1 MAESGT
7 SRHVLTFC
15 GKCSCGCP
23 ELFVDHDAQPERRI
37 VLTDDFGQRIQMSVE
52 QLEVIIDEAKAGNIT
67 SLVEAELALGVAEI
81 RSPAPAI

>member
-1 MAESGT
+1 MPAAES

-23 ELFVDHDAQPERRI
+23 ELFVDHTAPAERRI

-52 QLEVIIDEAKAGNIT
+52 QLQVIVDEARAGRIT
-67 SLVEAELALGVAEI
+67 ELVDAELALGVG
-81 RSPAPAI
+81 

>member
-23 ELFVDHDAQPERRI
+23 ELFVDHDAEPERRI
-37 VLTDDFGQRIQMSVE
+37 VLTDDFGQRVQMSVE
-52 QLEVIIDEAKAGNIT
+52 QLQVIVDEARSGQIM
-67 SLVEAELALGVAEI
+67 SLIEAELALGA
-81 RSPAPAI
+81 A

>member
-23 ELFVDHDAQPERRI
+23 ELLVDHDAPPERRI
-37 VLTDDFGQRIQMSVE
+37 VLTDDFGQQVQMSVE
-52 QLEVIIDEAKAGNIT
+52 QLQVIVDEARSGQIM
-67 SLVEAELALGVAEI
+67 SLIEAELAPGA
-81 RSPAPAI
+81 A

>member
-1 MAESGT
+1 MPAAEN

-23 ELFVDHDAQPERRI
+23 ELFVDHAAPAERRI

-52 QLEVIIDEAKAGNIT
+52 QLQVIVDEARAGRIT
-67 SLVEAELALGVAEI
+67 ELVDAELALGVG
-81 RSPAPAI
+81 

>member
-23 ELFVDHDAQPERRI
+23 ELFVDHDARPERRI
-37 VLTDDFGQRIQMSVE
+37 VLTDDFGQRVQMSVE
-52 QLEVIIDEAKAGNIT
+52 QLQVIVDEARSGQIM
-67 SLVEAELALGVAEI
+67 SLVETELALGVA
-81 RSPAPAI
+81 

>member
-1 MAESGT
+1 MPAVEN

-23 ELFVDHDAQPERRI
+23 ELFVDHTASAERRI

-52 QLEVIIDEAKAGNIT
+52 QLQVIVDEARAGRIT
-67 SLVEAELALGVAEI
+67 ELVDAELALGVG
-81 RSPAPAI
+81 